1 VGSGAPL
8 AVSPPAAPEVRRFPV
23 PPALA
28 GERLDRALAALVPDM
43 SRSEARRAI
52 DGDQVTLESGI
63 NPRPSARLAAGD
75 AILLRWAPVPPL
87 RVVPEPLP
95 LDVRYEDEHVLVI
108 LKPAGLVVHPGAG
121 AREGTLVGGL
131 LWRYPAL
138 PGDPLRPGLVHRLDR
153 DTSGLMVV
161 ARSAVAHRALAAQ
174 VARRTMLRRYEAL
187 VFGEPRESA
196 GVIAAPIGRS
206 RRDRTR
212 MAVVRRGGREAMT
225 DYRVV
230 ERLGIASRLELDLR
244 TGRTHQIRVHLEH
257 IGHPVIGDP
266 KYGGRPRS
274 LVALPAGERGRA
286 RRLLDT
292 MGRQALHA
300 FELAFDHP
308 LTAERLTIR
317 AERPPDLE
325 VALAILREPPR

>member
-1 VGSGAPL
+1 M
-8 AVSPPAAPEVRRFPV
+8 

-52 DGDQVTLESGI
+52 DSDQVQLESGLA
-63 NPRPSARLAAGD
+63 PRPSARLAAGD
-75 AILLRWAPVPPL
+75 AILVRWSPRPPL
-87 RVVPEPLP
+87 HLDPEPVP
-95 LDVRYEDEHVLVI
+95 LDVRYEDEHLLVI

-121 AREGTLVGGL
+121 VREGTLVAGL
-131 LWRYPAL
+131 LWRDPSL

-161 ARSAVAHRALAAQ
+161 ARTAVAHRALAAQ
-174 VARRTMLRRYEAL
+174 VAKRTMLRRYEAL
-187 VFGEPRESA
+187 VFGEPRPSA
-196 GVIAAPIGRS
+196 GVIQAPIGRS

-212 MAVVRRGGREAMT
+212 MAVVRRGGRESIT
-225 DYRVV
+225 GYEVV

-266 KYGGRPRS
+266 KYGGRPRT
-274 LVALPAGERGRA
+274 LIALPAAERGRG

-292 MGRQALHA
+292 LGRQALHA

-308 LTAERLTIR
+308 LTGERLTVR

-325 VALAILREPPR
+325 VALAILREPRR